1 MKKFHKFSYFAGGF
15 GFVNQPRVNQLRA
28 YFLKEFDGIIA
39 FPLVR
44 GEGARIDLGWHDL
57 GRNLKKRKSFEDFEA
72 AARYL
77 VKRGY
82 TEHSKIAIT
91 GISHGGLLVAAS
103 MNQAPQ
109 LFRAAIP
116 KVGVYD
122 MLRFHHSSVGPV
134 FIGEFGDPRNE
145 TEFVNLRSYSPLH
158 NIPTP
163 NKTKNQY
170 PATLILAAKCDDQVP
185 VWHSLKFAAE
195 LQHKLKDNKFPL
207 LLRVYDGVGHG
218 LSKTI
223 SQRIEENTD
232 ELTFLHKILKEE
244 TGSA

>member
-1 MKKFHKFSYFAGGF
+1 MT
-15 GFVNQPRVNQLRA
+15 
-28 YFLKEFDGIIA
+28 EFDGIVA

-57 GRNLKKRKSFEDFEA
+57 GRNLNKKKSFDDFKA
-72 AARYL
+72 AARHL
-77 VKRGY
+77 VKKGY

-103 MNQAPQ
+103 MNQAPE

-122 MLRFHHSSVGPV
+122 MLRFHHFGVGHA
-134 FIGEFGDPRNE
+134 FIGEFGDPRNK
-145 TEFVNLRSYSPLH
+145 TEFDNLHAYSPLH
-158 NIPTP
+158 NIPKP
-163 NKTKNQY
+163 NRTKNRY
-170 PATLILAAKCDDQVP
+170 PATLILAANCDDQVP

-207 LLRVYDGVGHG
+207 LLRVYKGAGHDFA
-218 LSKTI
+218 KTI
-223 SQRIEENTD
+223 SQRIEVNTD
-232 ELTFLHKILKEE
+232 ELTFLHKMLNVE
-244 TGSA
+244 TESA